1 MRFRRLVQTAVILTA
16 FCAVI
21 KAGPV
26 VNTLDTNGYNF
37 QLNNGGG
44 GASATLNNNQHIE
57 IFCDDYANYIYVPQ
71 QNYQAYVTGI
81 TSTTD
86 DLAVTRFGDVTNF
99 VSLSNQSS
107 MFTLAGVINGAS
119 NLARYQMAA
128 YLVSQ
133 YNIPG
138 GNNTSNNGIQQ
149 AIWDILDPNTG
160 NFNTGNYG
168 VYNSATDNALQ
179 SAASWFSSTS
189 TANINAYL
197 ANYRIVSDA
206 TMYRCGD
213 GLMCGGFQEQITVVP
228 EPRHVA
234 FLLIGLLLV
243 GAAVYRRLVVSP
255 AKI

>member
-1 MRFRRLVQTAVILTA
+1 MQVRRFGQAAVILFA

-26 VNTLDTNGYNF
+26 VNTLDTTGYNF

-44 GASATLNNNQHIE
+44 GAQATLNKSQNIE
-57 IFCDDYANYIYVPQ
+57 IFCVDYANDIYVPQ

-81 TSTTD
+81 TSTNN
-86 DLAVTRFGDVTNF
+86 DLAVTRFGEVTNF
-99 VSLSNQSS
+99 VTLNDQSS
-107 MFTLAGVINGAS
+107 LFTLANVINDAT
-119 NLARYQMAA
+119 NLERYQMAA

-133 YNIPG
+133 YNLPA
-138 GNNTSNNGIQQ
+138 GNSSSNNGIQQ

-160 NFNTGNYG
+160 NLNTGNYG
-168 VYNSATDNALQ
+168 VYTSAADNALQ
-179 SAASWFSSTS
+179 SAASWISNTS

-197 ANYRIVSDA
+197 ANYRIVSDV
-206 TMYRCGD
+206 TMYSCGG

-234 FLLIGLLLV
+234 LLLMGLLIV
-243 GAAVYRRLVVSP
+243 GAAVYRRMSASRVTN
-255 AKI
+255 